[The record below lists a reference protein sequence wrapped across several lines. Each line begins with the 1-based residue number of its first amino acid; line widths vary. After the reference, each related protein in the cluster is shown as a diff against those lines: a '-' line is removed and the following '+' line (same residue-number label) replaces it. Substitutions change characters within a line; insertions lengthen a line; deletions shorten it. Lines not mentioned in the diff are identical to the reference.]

1 MIDSILMSCLRG
13 AESKFR
19 LGMEYL
25 EEQDKEKFN
34 IKDSDSQ
41 LEVLAKLDPVYKCAT
56 NVLVTKQR
64 RKNGDVEW
72 KI

>member
-1 MIDSILMSCLRG
+1 MIDSVLMSCLRG

-25 EEQDKEKFN
+25 EEQEKKKFN
-34 IKDSDSQ
+34 INDEDSQ

-56 NVLVTKQR
+56 NVLVKKE
-64 RKNGDVEW
+64 RKRDL
-72 KI
+72 